1 MDEVVEASVFNDKQN
16 EESVKNIEK
25 YSADFVKMDEAVE
38 ADAVPDQHNESS
50 IGALQYNT
58 KKTCNLT
65 VGM

>member
-38 ADAVPDQHNESS
+38 ADAVPDLHNEEY
-50 IGALQYNT
+50 IGDIQDNKNKQKT
-58 KKTCNLT
+58 KMLK
-65 VGM
+65 